1 MQKKGRK
8 AKQPAIRLP
17 RRVRNA
23 KGNPKIAEHGRPHQF
38 KLGAS
43 GNPSGR
49 PIDLV
54 SKAARQLMPQR
65 CPYDRDG
72 RTWAEA
78 IALALGRRAVRG
90 DVQAARELGDRTE
103 GKPVQGLRISGALD
117 VTHAEVDAQIKLFT
131 ERIRARKS
139 AETAAVQHVH

>member
-1 MQKKGRK
+1 
-8 AKQPAIRLP
+8 LP